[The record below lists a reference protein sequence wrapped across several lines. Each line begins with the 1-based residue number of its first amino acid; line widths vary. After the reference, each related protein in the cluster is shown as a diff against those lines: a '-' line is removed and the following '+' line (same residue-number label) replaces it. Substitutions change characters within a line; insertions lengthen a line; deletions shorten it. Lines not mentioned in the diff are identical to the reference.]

1 MSVSEKQKQYARAWD
16 RENMRT
22 ISCRLRTE
30 DAEYFK
36 DYCKAHKTNPAA
48 VLKKY
53 IFECLEK
60 YSEELEA
67 EEKNHGKIK

>member
-1 MSVSEKQKQYARAWD
+1 MPVSEKQKQYARAWD

-22 ISCRLRTE
+22 ISCRLRTD

-36 DYCKAHKTNPAA
+36 EYCKAHKTNPAA
-48 VLKKY
+48 VLKKH
-53 IFECLEK
+53 IFECLDK

-67 EEKNHGKIK
+67 EDKKRRGIK

>member
-1 MSVSEKQKQYARAWD
+1 MPVSEKQKQYARAWD

-22 ISCRLRTE
+22 LSCRLRTE

-36 DYCKAHKTNPAA
+36 EYCKAHNTNTAA

-53 IFECLEK
+53 IFKCLEK
-60 YSEELEA
+60 YSEELE
-67 EEKNHGKIK
+67 EQDRLNKTKQ